1 MLHVSDVVNKMGRP
15 RPRPRPN
22 IPDKTEEPEQWC
34 RMCPPCRRPRWPP
47 SLGRPQPAPCLP
59 PGSKFFRYLNIIQ
72 IFQYFSDISICFSY
86 MFIKNKKKKFLI
98 LPHWPFSSPCE
109 WGRSQCWV
117 CNCFVISTAAY
128 LAIWFLFWKYLIISV
143 TGWTGGKNKQN
154 NCLPI
159 WIMCN

>member
-1 MLHVSDVVNKMGRP
+1 MLHVSDVVNKDGKTKTKTKTKYSRQNWGTWTIVPHVSAMSSTKMATFP
-15 RPRPRPN
+15 RASP
-22 IPDKTEEPEQWC
+22 TSTMLATWE
-34 RMCPPCRRPRWPP
+34 
-47 SLGRPQPAPCLP
+47 
-59 PGSKFFRYLNIIQ
+59 Q
-72 IFQYFSDISICFSY
+72 IFQIFEYNSDISIFFRY
-86 MFIKNKKKKFLI
+86 FNMFQLHVYQKYKKFLI

-143 TGWTGGKNKQN
+143 TGWTGGENIQN